1 MSNNPIPPEGYRLMT
16 KEDFTLTEEEKLKT
30 KDLDFSICMYS
41 RAYSERI
48 GRRIYGCMAC
58 YECIGDCSRGGK
70 MYCYV
75 NDTTGEV
82 YIVIK

>member
-30 KDLDFSICMYS
+30 QHLVFSICMDS
-41 RAYSERI
+41 RVYSEII

-58 YECIGDCSRGGK
+58 YECMGDCSRGGT
-70 MYCYV
+70 MYRYV

>member
-1 MSNNPIPPEGYRLMT
+1 MSNNPIPPEGYRLRT

-30 KDLDFSICMYS
+30 QHLDFSICMDS
-41 RAYSERI
+41 RVYSEII
-48 GRRIYGCMAC
+48 GRRIYECMAC
-58 YECIGDCSRGGK
+58 YECIGYCSRGGK
-70 MYCYV
+70 MICYV